1 MAINIAVFNVKQ
13 ISYCSMNVGIP
24 PSLIGN
30 QILTENIEYQNGTLT
45 FIIEWKVFGK
55 SVIRENK

>member
-13 ISYCSMNVGIP
+13 ISYCSLSMNVGIP

-30 QILTENIEYQNGTLT
+30 QILTE
-45 FIIEWKVFGK
+45 IIE
-55 SVIRENK
+55 